1 MLSIMLLNT
10 DGADNICASDS
21 EHYSGFSLAEA
32 PELVVTYWFQEE
44 DKREQRYRELWIP
57 VTKNE

>member
-21 EHYSGFSLAEA
+21 EYYWGFRLAEA
-32 PELVVTYWFQEE
+32 PELVVSYWFQG